1 MPNLLRYTVTGDG
14 WPGAPSI
21 NQYYFLCNGDVV
33 DQEIADD
40 AWDRV
45 RAAWEQLKT
54 LNPNY
59 VTHDLSRDMELLNF
73 ETGQLQDV
81 LVHVG
86 GDQLIEGVGTGLSL
100 PPAAAMCLNLN
111 TDNFIE
117 GRKVRGRSFI
127 SPISQGSSDADGTPT
142 AAAIAIVAAVSE
154 LLKDDESFI
163 AQYCVWSR
171 PREASEGPPVVEAR
185 DGAVSTVKSITM
197 PNQFATLRSRRD

>member
-1 MPNLLRYTVTGDG
+1 MPVLLRYTVTGDG

-21 NQYYFLCNGDVV
+21 NQYYFGCTGDVL
-33 DQEIADD
+33 DLEIADSG
-40 AWDRV
+40 WDRV

-54 LNPNY
+54 LCPNY
-59 VTHDLSRDMELLNF
+59 VVHDLSRDMEVLDF

-100 PPAAAMCLNLN
+100 PPASAMCLNLN
-111 TDNFIE
+111 MDQFIA

-142 AAAIAIVAAVSE
+142 AAAIAIVAAVSD
-154 LLKDDESFI
+154 LLKEDIGFI
-163 AQYCVWSR
+163 EQYAVWSR
-171 PREASEGPPVVEAR
+171 PREASEGVEAR
-185 DGAVSTVKSITM
+185 VGNISNVQTITM